1 MTTKVALYCRV
12 STSTKDQTTENQL
25 RELTAYCDRM
35 DYQVTKIYED
45 QISGAKT
52 REKRPA
58 YNELCKDAFL
68 KKFDVVIAWD
78 VSRFGRSLKE
88 FVSFLADM
96 DDKGIGVVAVKN
108 GLDTSSST
116 GKMMMKMIGCLEE
129 WNREM
134 LVERTKSGLARTRAN
149 GTKLGRKKITNPKM
163 TAQIISLRDENKS
176 IRAIATMVGVSTAT
190 IQRELRKVAWQKLMI
205 VCHWFGQK

>member
-35 DYQVTKIYED
+35 DYEVTKIYED

-68 KKFDVVIAWD
+68 KKFDLVIAWD

-96 DDKGIGVVAVKN
+96 DDRGIGVVAVKN

-116 GKMMMKMIGCLEE
+116 GKMMMKMIGVMEE

-149 GTKLGRKKITNPKM
+149 GTRLGRDLLPNNWVIMKESFPLN
-163 TAQIISLRDENKS
+163 
-176 IRAIATMVGVSTAT
+176 
-190 IQRELRKVAWQKLMI
+190 
-205 VCHWFGQK
+205 

>member
-12 STSTKDQTTENQL
+12 STSTDKHGQTTENQL

-68 KKFDVVIAWD
+68 KRFDVVIAWD

-116 GKMMMKMIGCLEE
+116 GKMMMKMIGVMEE

-149 GTKLGRKKITNPKM
+149 GTKLGRKKITNPRM
-163 TAQIISLRDENKS
+163 TAQIISLRNENKS
-176 IRAIATMVGVSTAT
+176 IRAIAAVVGVSTAT
-190 IQRELRKVAWQKLMI
+190 IQRELRKVA
-205 VCHWFGQK
+205 

>member
-12 STSTKDQTTENQL
+12 STSTKDQTTENQV

-68 KKFDVVIAWD
+68 KRFDVVIAWD

-149 GTKLGRKKITNPKM
+149 GTKLGRKKITNPRM
-163 TAQIISLRDENKS
+163 TAQIISLRNENKS

-190 IQRELRKVAWQKLMI
+190 IQRELRKVA
-205 VCHWFGQK
+205 

>member
-35 DYQVTKIYED
+35 DYEVTKIYED

-58 YNELCKDAFL
+58 YNQLCKDAFL
-68 KKFDVVIAWD
+68 KKFDLVIAWD

-88 FVSFLADM
+88 FVSFLGDM
-96 DDKGIGVVAVKN
+96 DDRGIGVVAVKN

-116 GKMMMKMIGCLEE
+116 GKMMMKMIGVMEE

-149 GTKLGRKKITNPKM
+149 GTRLGRKKITNPKM
-163 TAQIISLRDENKS
+163 TAQIISLRNENKS
-176 IRAIATMVGVSTAT
+176 IRAIATEVGVSTAT
-190 IQRELRKVAWQKLMI
+190 IQRELRKVA
-205 VCHWFGQK
+205 

>member
-12 STSTKDQTTENQL
+12 STSTDKHGQTTENQL

-68 KKFDVVIAWD
+68 KRFDVVIAWD

-96 DDKGIGVVAVKN
+96 DDRGIGVVAVKN

-116 GKMMMKMIGCLEE
+116 GKMLMKMIGVMEE

-149 GTKLGRKKITNPKM
+149 GTKLGRKKITTPKM
-163 TAQIISLRDENKS
+163 TAQIISLRNENKS

-190 IQRELRKVAWQKLMI
+190 IQRELRKVA
-205 VCHWFGQK
+205 

>member
-68 KKFDVVIAWD
+68 KRFDVVIAWD

-116 GKMMMKMIGCLEE
+116 GKMMMKMIGVMEE

-149 GTKLGRKKITNPKM
+149 GTKLGRKKITNPRM
-163 TAQIISLRDENKS
+163 TAQIVALRNENKS
-176 IRAIATMVGVSTAT
+176 IRVIATEVGVSTAT
-190 IQRELRKVAWQKLMI
+190 IQRELRKVA
-205 VCHWFGQK
+205 

>member
-35 DYQVTKIYED
+35 DYEVTKIYED
-45 QISGAKT
+45 QISSAKT

-58 YNELCKDAFL
+58 YNQLCKDAFL
-68 KKFDVVIAWD
+68 KKFDLVIAWD

-96 DDKGIGVVAVKN
+96 EDKGIGVVAVKN

-116 GKMMMKMIGCLEE
+116 GKMMMKMIGVMEE

-163 TAQIISLRDENKS
+163 TAQIISLRNENKS

-190 IQRELRKVAWQKLMI
+190 IQRELRKVA
-205 VCHWFGQK
+205 

>member
-25 RELTAYCDRM
+25 RELTSYCDRM
-35 DYQVTKIYED
+35 GYEVVKVYED
-45 QISGAKT
+45 EVSGSKT

-58 YNELCKDAFL
+58 YNQMCKDAFL
-68 KKFDVVIAWD
+68 KKFNIIIGWD

-96 DDKGIGVVAVKN
+96 DDKNIGVVAVKN
-108 GLDTSSST
+108 GLDTVSSS
-116 GKMMMKMIGCLEE
+116 GRMMMKMISVLEE

-134 LVERTKSGLARTRAN
+134 LISRTNAGLARTVAN
-149 GTKLGRKKITNPKM
+149 GTKLGRKKTVTDKITD
-163 TAQIISLRDENKS
+163 QIIELRTEKKS
-176 IRAIATMVGVSTAT
+176 IRAIASEVGVSTAT
-190 IQRELRKVAWQKLMI
+190 VQRELKKAA
-205 VCHWFGQK
+205 

>member
-1 MTTKVALYCRV
+1 MTKKVAIYTRV
-12 STSTKDQTTENQL
+12 STSDKNQTTENQL

-35 DYQVTKIYED
+35 DYEVTKIYED

-58 YNELCKDAFL
+58 YNQLCNDAFL
-68 KKFDVVIAWD
+68 KKFDAVIAWD

-88 FVSFLADM
+88 FVSFLGDM
-96 DDKGIGVVAVKN
+96 DDRGIGVVAVKN

-116 GKMMMKMIGCLEE
+116 GKMMMKMIGVMEE

-176 IRAIATMVGVSTAT
+176 IRAIATEVGVSTAT
-190 IQRELRKVAWQKLMI
+190 IQRELRKVA
-205 VCHWFGQK
+205 

>member
-35 DYQVTKIYED
+35 DYEVTKIYED

-68 KKFDVVIAWD
+68 KKFDLVIAWD

-88 FVSFLADM
+88 FVSFLGDM
-96 DDKGIGVVAVKN
+96 DDRGIGVVAVKN

-116 GKMMMKMIGCLEE
+116 GKVMMKMIGVMEE

-163 TAQIISLRDENKS
+163 TAQIVSLRNENKS
-176 IRAIATMVGVSTAT
+176 IRAIATEVGVPTAT
-190 IQRELRKVAWQKLMI
+190 IQRELRKVA
-205 VCHWFGQK
+205 